1 MTVIGLTG
9 PSGSGK
15 GKIAEILSEFGVR
28 HIDADAVYHNILI
41 PPSECL
47 DELVE
52 EFGYSILNAGGRL
65 DRRAL
70 ASVVFGESNRDKL
83 ERLNKITH
91 KYVCARIRQII
102 RHYGHT
108 GECACVIDAPLLF
121 EAGLDGDCDV
131 TLCVLADE
139 WIRAQRIAARDGI
152 SCADAALRISSQK
165 PDEFYTSRA
174 DFTVYND
181 GDEAQLREKL
191 LPIISA
197 KGIGGAK

>member
-91 KYVCARIRQII
+91 KYVLL
-102 RHYGHT
+102 
-108 GECACVIDAPLLF
+108 EDA
-121 EAGLDGDCDV
+121 
-131 TLCVLADE
+131 
-139 WIRAQRIAARDGI
+139 
-152 SCADAALRISSQK
+152 
-165 PDEFYTSRA
+165 
-174 DFTVYND
+174 
-181 GDEAQLREKL
+181 
-191 LPIISA
+191 
-197 KGIGGAK
+197 